1 MSVEIVVCIIFFLA
15 KSLKHT
21 QLLGAIVLLALWTY
35 ATKYLGDLFFAECL
49 SYLLTRVTIWF
60 ATQTKRLVY
69 SVIVGLATTY
79 VAVLLV
85 GQGDLSSHHTILISV
100 LFLTAILDELHIPF
114 DQKVIVRFG
123 ALTYSAFLRHIPI
136 KLLII
141 LVLERTS
148 AMTKIYKFETFFVFY
163 LAAVYLIANLSFIHN
178 ENPSKLLLL
187 RRLSLRQ
194 S

>member
-100 LFLTAILDELHIPF
+100 LFLTS
-114 DQKVIVRFG
+114 
-123 ALTYSAFLRHIPI
+123 LT
-136 KLLII
+136 
-141 LVLERTS
+141 
-148 AMTKIYKFETFFVFY
+148 
-163 LAAVYLIANLSFIHN
+163 
-178 ENPSKLLLL
+178 
-187 RRLSLRQ
+187 
-194 S
+194 